1 MRHAKPSRLLIATA
15 SGTIAVM
22 QHRDL
27 TIALPCLLAL
37 AALACLW
44 AGCVKNAEPS
54 ATNSRSTD
62 QPAARL
68 PVKMASQ
75 LPETAAELAVEAE
88 GIITRRACRS
98 CHRPD
103 QATEAETSA
112 IMAPPLARIAERR
125 PAEWLRR
132 FLRYP
137 YTIRPHQAER
147 MPQLGLS
154 DFEVEVL
161 ARYLEWQARER
172 IALLPAERPA
182 REAKPR
188 HPRILTGR
196 RLFVKYNCMNCHSL
210 GQHQIRIQR
219 DEQGHVVFQHGA
231 LQAPDLTNV
240 WQRVRPQWLVAMIQ
254 HPPDWMPWSR
264 MPELN
269 VSEQDVQDLAWYLMN
284 AEPSPA
290 TQVAAADVE
299 SLLSNKCASC
309 HGTHAP
315 ARGLDLSSLAG
326 LRQGVLDDFGT
337 HYPVVVPF
345 AENSPLLGRLAR
357 GDAEHTPQPEELARL
372 KEWILAGTPGFNE

>member
-1 MRHAKPSRLLIATA
+1 
-15 SGTIAVM
+15 M
-22 QHRDL
+22 QHRRL
-27 TIALPCLLAL
+27 SFALPCLLAL

-54 ATNSRSTD
+54 AANNRSTN

-68 PVKMASQ
+68 PVNTVSR

-103 QATEAETSA
+103 HATEAETSA

-125 PAEWLRR
+125 PGDWLRR

-137 YTIRPHQAER
+137 YKLRPHQAER

-161 ARYLEWQARER
+161 ARYMEWLARER
-172 IALLPAERPA
+172 IALLPAEGPA
-182 REAKPR
+182 REANPR

-210 GQHQIRIQR
+210 GLHQIRIQR
-219 DEQGHVVFQHGA
+219 DEQGNVVFQHGA
-231 LQAPDLTNV
+231 LQAPDLSNV
-240 WQRVRPQWLVAMIQ
+240 WQRVRPQWLVAMIK

-269 VSEQDVQDLAWYLMN
+269 VTEQDVQDLAWYLMN
-284 AEPSPA
+284 AVASPVAQA
-290 TQVAAADVE
+290 TAADTNA
-299 SLLSNKCASC
+299 LLQEHCTGC
-309 HGTHAP
+309 HDGDNP

-345 AENSPLLGRLAR
+345 AENSPLLGRLVF
-357 GDAEHTPQPEELARL
+357 GDADHRLTPQELDRL
-372 KEWILAGTPGFNE
+372 KEWILAGAPGLSE